1 MTHFPELPL
10 RIYNGGIGGDCASH
24 MVFRFDSDIKIKK
37 PTYLVCSFGMND
49 SGYDGYNKPGY
60 DKYAN
65 KHHESNCR
73 QQDGYQ
79 QSKVHKSDKIL
90 EIGRASCRERV

>member
-1 MTHFPELPL
+1 MEELVA
-10 RIYNGGIGGDCASH
+10 IVQATWFFVC
-24 MVFRFDSDIKIKK
+24 DSDIKIKK

-65 KHHESNCR
+65 KQVEYANTEFGKL
-73 QQDGYQ
+73 QQQ
-79 QSKVHKSDKIL
+79 ILADKKIKNVVL
-90 EIGRASCRERV
+90 FGFFSL

>member
-65 KHHESNCR
+65 KQVEYANTEFGKLQQHSCR
-73 QQDGYQ
+73 QENKKRSTFGFF
-79 QSKVHKSDKIL
+79 SL
-90 EIGRASCRERV
+90 